1 MMMSLSRK
9 SVYCEICGREI
20 PEISAFKIF
29 VEGSMVIVCPTCYAK
44 YVAKRKEESVNIRSR
59 MISST
64 KVSNRSQGQRS
75 LSNTSVTRS
84 SLQRRASPNMSLKNV
99 ERYEIDPSYPEIIR
113 KAREAKNMTI
123 KDLALRLRESENIIK
138 RIEAGRLTP
147 SIELARKIEEVL
159 GVKIIVT
166 RVEDID
172 REVRISKESSEKD
185 LMLGDLITVKRKNI
199 DK

>member
-1 MMMSLSRK
+1 
-9 SVYCEICGREI
+9 
-20 PEISAFKIF
+20 
-29 VEGSMVIVCPTCYAK
+29 
-44 YVAKRKEESVNIRSR
+44 
-59 MISST
+59 
-64 KVSNRSQGQRS
+64 
-75 LSNTSVTRS
+75 
-84 SLQRRASPNMSLKNV
+84 MSLKNV

-138 RIEAGRLTP
+138 RIEAGR
-147 SIELARKIEEVL
+147 
-159 GVKIIVT
+159 
-166 RVEDID
+166 VEDID

>member
-1 MMMSLSRK
+1 
-9 SVYCEICGREI
+9 
-20 PEISAFKIF
+20 
-29 VEGSMVIVCPTCYAK
+29 
-44 YVAKRKEESVNIRSR
+44 
-59 MISST
+59 
-64 KVSNRSQGQRS
+64 
-75 LSNTSVTRS
+75 
-84 SLQRRASPNMSLKNV
+84 
-99 ERYEIDPSYPEIIR
+99 
-113 KAREAKNMTI
+113 MTI

-138 RIEAGRLTP
+138 RIAAGRLTP